1 MLPTVC
7 QRPCF
12 SLSLAMGKNYTQISG
27 FYLYVSTARYRN
39 GATMFHFRDYAPIAD
54 IRYQKLTEE
63 EKNKWKKRAIQ
74 LRVEDEGK
82 AFKMTDKLFK
92 TTKDFKMMEA
102 REKWVKKMVK
112 KCWDLS
118 L

>member
-1 MLPTVC
+1 
-7 QRPCF
+7 
-12 SLSLAMGKNYTQISG
+12 MGKNYIQISG

-39 GATMFHFRDYAPIAD
+39 NATTLNFKEYAPIAD
-54 IRYQKLTEE
+54 VAYQKLTEE
-63 EKNKWKKRAIQ
+63 EKNKWKARAVQ
-74 LRVEDEGK
+74 LRTEDEGR

-92 TTKDFKMMEA
+92 NTIDFSILEE

>member
-1 MLPTVC
+1 
-7 QRPCF
+7 
-12 SLSLAMGKNYTQISG
+12 MGKNYTQISG

-39 GATMFHFRDYAPIAD
+39 GTTALTFREYAPLAD
-54 IRYQKLTEE
+54 ITYQKLTEP
-63 EKNKWKKRAIQ
+63 EKNKWKARAIQ
-74 LRVEDEGK
+74 LRTEEEGK
-82 AFKMTDKLFK
+82 AFRMTDKLFK
-92 TTKDFKMMEA
+92 NTYDFKMLEA

>member
-1 MLPTVC
+1 
-7 QRPCF
+7 
-12 SLSLAMGKNYTQISG
+12 MGKNYTQISG

-39 GATMFHFRDYAPIAD
+39 GTTALNFREYAPIAD
-54 IRYQKLTEE
+54 IGYQKLTEQ
-63 EKNKWKKRAIQ
+63 EKNKWKARAIQ
-74 LRVEDEGK
+74 LRTEDEGK
-82 AFKMTDKLFK
+82 VFKMTDKLFK
-92 TTKDFKMMEA
+92 TTNDFKMMEA